1 MLKSRLI
8 FLALGT
14 ACIMTSQPLGAGKS
28 VRAKGGNQI
37 EISLTGVIEKTP
49 DVSICMDGGLYQIKH
64 VIVGKDGSSHSVAT
78 RIISKQKQVNDFLQ
92 RVAGTRQRVVVTG
105 YPTMG
110 AECPYL
116 NVYYAGPA
124 SR

>member
-1 MLKSRLI
+1 MKSTLI
-8 FLALGT
+8 IVALGT
-14 ACIMTSQPLGAGKS
+14 ACIMTSQSLGAGKS
-28 VRAKGGNQI
+28 VRARAGEIQI
-37 EISLTGVIEKTP
+37 EISLTGIIQKTS
-49 DVSICMDGGLYQIKH
+49 DVSICMDGALYQIKH
-64 VIVGKDGSSHSVAT
+64 VIVGKDGSSQSVAT

-92 RVAGTRQRVVVTG
+92 RVAGTRQRAVVTG

-116 NVYYAGPA
+116 NAYYAGPA